1 MSNDTGTGITQE
13 ERRLILEE
21 HNRLRQTVAMGYVH
35 GQPAAANMQ
44 EMRWDDEL
52 AVKAQQWANQ
62 CTFQHDPSRYLSKLR
77 EKALCVHCI
86 VFDIF
91 PEGEWKKG
99 DRSVCV
105 YCKWP
110 PATSDVNVNSHWTG
124 REKTVLMSRWLHS
137 IVCQMEFMCVILSN
151 LPFVGSSVVSR
162 WTHNTS
168 WIIIFLDDGT
178 TMLRKKI
185 ADNLWNVQHCYC
197 NLFNMLS
204 SCASMHCMVENNN
217 YCFKGFNKIF
227 QIIALVSDIA
237 SLYVVDDMSNSI
249 CNSPINIW
257 IFIKSNVGWV
267 GCRGVDWVES
277 RLSCFN
283 LISLVIHDVI
293 FFCCRRSC
301 IQNITNKIRE
311 ILIESNI

>member
-1 MSNDTGTGITQE
+1 MNWLWKLNNGPINVHFNTIRADIWVSWE
-13 ERRLILEE
+13 KRRCVCI
-21 HNRLRQTVAMGYVH
+21 
-35 GQPAAANMQ
+35 
-44 EMRWDDEL
+44 
-52 AVKAQQWANQ
+52 
-62 CTFQHDPSRYLSKLR
+62 
-77 EKALCVHCI
+77 ALCSTQY
-86 VFDIF
+86 FRR
-91 PEGEWKKG
+91 ENGKRG

-137 IVCQMEFMCVILSN
+137 IVCQMEFMCLILSN
-151 LPFVGSSVVSR
+151 LPFVGSSAVSR

-178 TMLRKKI
+178 TMYWKKI
-185 ADNLWNVQHCYC
+185 ANNLWNVQHCYC

-257 IFIKSNVGWV
+257 IFIKSNVGWF
-267 GCRGVDWVES
+267 GCRLSWES
-277 RLSCFN
+277 
-283 LISLVIHDVI
+283 
-293 FFCCRRSC
+293 
-301 IQNITNKIRE
+301 
-311 ILIESNI
+311 IELF